1 MRIFKTVMAFQVITA
16 LRSIMDPEKDGL
28 ARIKRLARNTRY
40 FRAKLKQMGFV
51 VSGDDASPVV
61 PLMLFMP
68 SVIVPFVKMCRERGV
83 ATVAV
88 GFPATRLVEERAR
101 FCLSAGHTKEML
113 DKVLQVI
120 DEVGEYIGIKYASNL
135 VKNRNQIITY

>member
-1 MRIFKTVMAFQVITA
+1 
-16 LRSIMDPEKDGL
+16 
-28 ARIKRLARNTRY
+28 
-40 FRAKLKQMGFV
+40 
-51 VSGDDASPVV
+51 
-61 PLMLFMP
+61 MLFMP

-135 VKNRNQIITY
+135 VRNRDQIIIYWKCKYTKNAVFTYRTYRVKLVHHNGCVEYYTYYSQA

>member
-1 MRIFKTVMAFQVITA
+1 M
-16 LRSIMDPEKDGL
+16 
-28 ARIKRLARNTRY
+28 ARIRRLARNTRF
-40 FRAKLKQMGFV
+40 FRARLKQMGFV

-68 SVIVPFVKMCRERGV
+68 SVIVPFVKMCRARGV
-83 ATVAV
+83 ASVAV

-113 DKVLQVI
+113 DTVLDVI
-120 DEVGEYIGIKYASNL
+120 DEVGDYIGIKYAKHL
-135 VKNRNQIITY
+135 VTDQDKVITY

>member
-1 MRIFKTVMAFQVITA
+1 
-16 LRSIMDPEKDGL
+16 MDPAKDGL
-28 ARIKRLARNTRY
+28 SRIRRLARNTRY
-40 FRAKLKQMGFV
+40 FRSKLKQMGFV

-101 FCLSAGHTKEML
+101 FCLSAGHTKDML
-113 DKVLQVI
+113 DKVLRVVG
-120 DEVGEYIGIKYASNL
+120 EVGEYIGIKYAHKL
-135 VKNRNQIITY
+135 VDNRHEVITY

>member
-1 MRIFKTVMAFQVITA
+1 M
-16 LRSIMDPEKDGL
+16 
-28 ARIKRLARNTRY
+28 ARIRRLARNTR
-40 FRAKLKQMGFV
+40 FFWARLKQMGFV

-68 SVIVPFVKMCRERGV
+68 SVIVPFVKMCRARGV
-83 ATVAV
+83 ASVAV

-113 DKVLQVI
+113 DAVLAVI
-120 DEVGEYIGIKYASNL
+120 DEVGDYVGIKYARHL
-135 VKNRNQIITY
+135 VANHDQVIAY